1 MSSFHG
7 ISMVK
12 FQQSHVSMVYLPR
25 GFHNESSCSM
35 VFTILFHIFHDISP
49 HVPNVPSFFLIFPHF
64 SQLFSQFSSFS
75 MVFPSIFP
83 SFPPVSLVR
92 KRRGLHADCGFSQVL
107 QDLRSTGLEPSK
119 LYAFPPEAPRTYRQK
134 ESSTCDA
141 VEKWEA
147 FRRKLG
153 PTSSYQRVSLNILD
167 TYQVANLK
175 IYFLNMKQTF
185 HFYFLGL
192 SMKFLHL

>member
-1 MSSFHG
+1 
-7 ISMVK
+7 MVK

-35 VFTILFHIFHDISP
+35 VFTILFHNCASFSMIFHHMFPMFHHFS
-49 HVPNVPSFFLIFPHF
+49 SFFHIHISQPF
-64 SQLFSQFSSFS
+64 SHFSSFS

-83 SFPPVSLVR
+83 SFPPVSPVR

-107 QDLRSTGLEPSK
+107 HDLHSTGLEPSK

-153 PTSSYQRVSLNILD
+153 PTSSYQRVSHNTLD

>member
-1 MSSFHG
+1 MFHG
-7 ISMVK
+7 IYHFVP
-12 FQQSHVSMVYLPR
+12 QLCV
-25 GFHNESSCSM
+25 
-35 VFTILFHIFHDISP
+35 IFHDISP
-49 HVPNVPSFFLIFPHF
+49 HVPNVPSFFLIFPYISQPF
-64 SQLFSQFSSFS
+64 SHFSSFS

-83 SFPPVSLVR
+83 SFPPVSPVR

-153 PTSSYQRVSLNILD
+153 PTSSYQRVSHNILD